1 VSTEI
6 RTVLKFSQEYFSSA
20 KREYVRGKSSE
31 EIVRIRVH
39 TTSLKLL
46 RNQVFVQFVYVC
58 KDIRVQVWTITFL
71 YSFFQIKTIEDCI
84 EPVIV

>member
-1 VSTEI
+1 MSTEI
-6 RTVLKFSQEYFSSA
+6 RVSLQFSQEYFSSA
-20 KREYVRGKSSE
+20 KGEYVRGKSSA

-58 KDIRVQVWTITFL
+58 KDIRVQVWTITFDIL
-71 YSFFQIKTIEDCI
+71 SFKLKLSKT
-84 EPVIV
+84 VSNR